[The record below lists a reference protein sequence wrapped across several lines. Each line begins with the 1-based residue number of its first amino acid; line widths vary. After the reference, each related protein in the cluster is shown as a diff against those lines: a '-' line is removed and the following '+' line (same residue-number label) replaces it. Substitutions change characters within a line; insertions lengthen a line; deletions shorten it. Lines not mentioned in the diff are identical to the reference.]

1 MSRPSRADLAHTY
14 LIKGNV
20 HACDNEKE
28 KVVST
33 VALWPLYSGIWLLFL
48 LGLVVIAGIP
58 ESYCLK
64 VAGVPIGEGDV
75 VHKE

>member
-20 HACDNEKE
+20 HACDYEKE
-28 KVVST
+28 KVGST
-33 VALWPLYSGIWLLFL
+33 VALWPLYFGILLLFL
-48 LGLVVIAGIP
+48 LGLVVIPVIP

-64 VAGVPIGEGDV
+64 VAGVPIGEGDL
-75 VHKE
+75 VHEE